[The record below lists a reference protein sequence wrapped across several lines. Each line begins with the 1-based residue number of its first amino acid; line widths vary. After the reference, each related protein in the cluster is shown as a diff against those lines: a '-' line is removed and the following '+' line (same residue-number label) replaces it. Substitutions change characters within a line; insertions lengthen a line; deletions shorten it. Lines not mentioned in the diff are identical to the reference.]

1 MNTQI
6 PQPSQDTHLTSQDL
20 DFLSSIFDLVRDNKP
35 LALTSLLDQGIPV
48 NLTNSNGDTLLI
60 LAAYHEHKD
69 MVRILIDAGAD
80 LNRLNDRG
88 QTALVCAVF
97 RDNEPIAQALLKAG
111 ADPHL
116 GTQTPAQ
123 VAQFF
128 DLPSMQKLL
137 AN

>member
-20 DFLSSIFDLVRDNKP
+20 DFLNSIFDLVRDNKP
-35 LALTSLLDQGIPV
+35 LALTSLLNQGIPV

-80 LNRLNDRG
+80 LNRLKPLPRWHSSLIC
-88 QTALVCAVF
+88 QTC
-97 RDNEPIAQALLKAG
+97 RSYLLISLFTRASPSKCTG
-111 ADPHL
+111 AAEHPLFGGSD
-116 GTQTPAQ
+116 
-123 VAQFF
+123 
-128 DLPSMQKLL
+128 
-137 AN
+137 

>member
-6 PQPSQDTHLTSQDL
+6 PQPSQDTQLTSQDL
-20 DFLSSIFDLVRDNKP
+20 DFLNSIFDLVRDNKP
-35 LALTSLLDQGIPV
+35 LALTSLLNQGIPV

-60 LAAYHEHKD
+60 LAAYHEHED

-97 RDNEPIAQALLKAG
+97 RDNELLKAG

-128 DLPSMQKLL
+128 DLPNMQKLL

>member
-20 DFLSSIFDLVRDNKP
+20 DFLNSIFDIVRDNKP
-35 LALTSLLDQGIPV
+35 LALTSLLNQGIPV

-60 LAAYHEHKD
+60 LAAYHEHED
-69 MVRILIDAGAD
+69 IVRILIDAGAD

-128 DLPSMQKLL
+128 DLPNMQKLL

>member
-20 DFLSSIFDLVRDNKP
+20 DFLNSIFDLVR
-35 LALTSLLDQGIPV
+35 
-48 NLTNSNGDTLLI
+48 
-60 LAAYHEHKD
+60 
-69 MVRILIDAGAD
+69 AGAD

-128 DLPSMQKLL
+128 DLPNMQKLL

>member
-20 DFLSSIFDLVRDNKP
+20 DFLNSIFDLVRDNKP
-35 LALTSLLDQGIPV
+35 LALTSLLNQGLPV

-60 LAAYHEHKD
+60 LAAYHEHED

-97 RDNEPIAQALLKAG
+97 RDNEPIA
-111 ADPHL
+111 HL

>member
-20 DFLSSIFDLVRDNKP
+20 DFLNSIF
-35 LALTSLLDQGIPV
+35 
-48 NLTNSNGDTLLI
+48 TLLI
-60 LAAYHEHKD
+60 LAAYHEHED

>member
-1 MNTQI
+1 
-6 PQPSQDTHLTSQDL
+6 
-20 DFLSSIFDLVRDNKP
+20 VRDNKP

-60 LAAYHEHKD
+60 LAAYHEHED